1 MKKLKPEDAIVLLR
15 VIVAI
20 ACCTLCTTSIILLPF
35 ICGVILSGLSLIALT
50 LILTATEPYVRD
62 KK

>member
-1 MKKLKPEDAIVLLR
+1 MKKLKPEDAIVLIRL
-15 VIVAI
+15 VVAI
-20 ACCTLCTTSIILLPF
+20 ACCTLCATSIILLPV
-35 ICGVILSGLSLIALT
+35 IWGVVLNGLSLIALA